1 MEPAAPSIDVPRTAL
16 SAAPWLRVPLAVLC
30 ALLAALALPSVA
42 SAAPQPDAAPQAP
55 APAPDPAPQAG
66 APPPQQT
73 PPAPTTSSPSPAPPT
88 SAAPTTPSA
97 VTPATETPA
106 TGGTSTKRE
115 ARRSLRQR
123 ANRQRA
129 DSRKETPPTARA
141 HRSPTDPSAIA
152 RIGAFLPGSSTDDGR
167 SGHLLF
173 LAACALLA
181 LLCASGSFLSV
192 ATRISRGQLR

>member
-16 SAAPWLRVPLAVLC
+16 SAAPWLRAPLVVLC

-73 PPAPTTSSPSPAPPT
+73 LPAPTTSSPTPAPPT
-88 SAAPTTPSA
+88 SSAPTTSSA
-97 VTPATETPA
+97 VASATETPA
-106 TGGTSTKRE
+106 TGEDSKRE
-115 ARRSLRQR
+115 ARQTVRQR

-129 DSRKETPPTARA
+129 DGRAQTPPTGRA

-152 RIGAFLPGSSTDDGR
+152 RIGAFLPGTSTDDGR

-173 LAACALLA
+173 LAACALRA

-192 ATRISRGQLR
+192 ATRISRGQLP

>member
-1 MEPAAPSIDVPRTAL
+1 MEPAAPSIDEPRTAL
-16 SAAPWLRVPLAVLC
+16 SAAPWLRVPLALLC
-30 ALLAALALPSVA
+30 ALLAALALPAVG

-66 APPPQQT
+66 PPPQQT
-73 PPAPTTSSPSPAPPT
+73 LPAPTTSSPSPAPTT
-88 SAAPTTPSA
+88 SSAPITPSA
-97 VTPATETPA
+97 VAPATETPV
-106 TGGTSTKRE
+106 TGGASKRE
-115 ARRSLRQR
+115 ARRTANQP

-129 DSRKETPPTARA
+129 DGPEQTPHTARA

-152 RIGAFLPGSSTDDGR
+152 RIGAFLPGSSTDDSR